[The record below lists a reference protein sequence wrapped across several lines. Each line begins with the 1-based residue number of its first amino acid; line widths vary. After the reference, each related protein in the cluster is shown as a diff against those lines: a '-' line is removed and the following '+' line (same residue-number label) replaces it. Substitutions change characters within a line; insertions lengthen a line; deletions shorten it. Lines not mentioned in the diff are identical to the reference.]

1 MRACGVDRARIL
13 IVEDD
18 IALARVL
25 DDELSH
31 AYATM
36 VVGTG
41 RAALEAVAGEQ
52 FDLVVLDLNLPDMD
66 GLDVARALS
75 ADGAAGDVLMLTA
88 RADVASRVAGLYAGA
103 VDYLAKPFD
112 MDELLA
118 RVHAQ
123 IRRRS
128 ETATLAWG
136 PLEVSTHLQRCSVGG
151 TTVPLS
157 ASELRLLSLLMT
169 RQGRV
174 HARPELERT
183 LYGDQ
188 LPASNAVEVL
198 VSRLR
203 GRLAEHGLEHVVETV
218 RGLGYVVRPYRS

>member
-1 MRACGVDRARIL
+1 MDRARIL

-18 IALARVL
+18 IALAGVL
-25 DDELSH
+25 DDELSQ
-31 AYATM
+31 AYGTT
-36 VVGTG
+36 VVGSG
-41 RAALEAVAGEQ
+41 RAALDALASEPI
-52 FDLVVLDLNLPDMD
+52 DLVVLDLNLPDMD
-66 GLDVARALS
+66 GLDVARS
-75 ADGAAGDVLMLTA
+75 MSTDGAAVDVLMLTA

-123 IRRRS
+123 LRRRS
-128 ETATLAWG
+128 ETSMLAWG
-136 PLEVSTHLQRCSVGG
+136 PLEVSTHLQRCTVGG
-151 TTVPLS
+151 TTVALS
-157 ASELRLLSLLMT
+157 ASELRLLTLLLT

-188 LPASNAVEVL
+188 PPASNAVEVL

-203 GRLAEHGLEHVVETV
+203 GRLAEHGLERAIETV
-218 RGLGYVVRPYRS
+218 RGLGYVVRPHRS